1 MKNNS
6 LQSTKLSFFRLKS
19 FFKTYILSKRSFL
32 PLWSVFHAGIFLFAL
47 SVFLIF
53 PNQVR
58 IESDLFNLI
67 PKSFSKSSFQK
78 ADEKMTS
85 LTGQNVFIIV
95 ANPEFEQ
102 AKTVAQEVYQ
112 NLIKSDNFKSVS
124 LYNDV
129 GNLSEITQFLFD
141 YRFNLLDKDSIEQLN
156 TEESQNDFALNALST
171 AYSGFT
177 LLPLDNLEQDP
188 FLLTELNLQNYL
200 AALQNSGTA
209 MTVKDGVL
217 SSQKNGIWYVM
228 IRGVLSKKGAA
239 LASKSNGITEIYQIC
254 SNFGDILDENV
265 LNSPGNNEFLQKK
278 VNSRISDKNVSST
291 KFIFSGTPFH
301 SHKSST
307 AASKEIS
314 LIATISLLL
323 VIIILFLVFR
333 SPKPLIFSVMSITI
347 SIIAAFLA
355 TLAVFRHIHI
365 ITLVF
370 GTSLI
375 GSCID
380 YSLHYFTHWA
390 GNPDLKTPLE
400 IRNHIMPGLTMAIIS
415 TGFCFA
421 ILLLAPFT
429 LLKQMSLF
437 CLTGLISSYL
447 TTIAIFPKISIPQ
460 NERKLKPLVSFEK
473 VTAIM
478 SQKIIGRIV
487 ISVLFAI
494 SIIFIIIF
502 RHNINV
508 KNNLLSLYK
517 TEGKLLA
524 DEIASS
530 QIIQYN
536 PSGWYLISGDSQ
548 ENLLQNEEILRQK
561 IEEKTGKADYIC
573 TSLFVPSIKTQEKSQ
588 KACENLMNLAEF
600 QFDSLCFENP
610 EAYAQNFMNDFYQNV
625 YQKQFISF
633 ENHNIPQYLLDSISS
648 VWLGEIDGKYYSV
661 LLPNKIEDYNT
672 YNQIAQDFDEVTFV
686 SKSADVSRDLDKLTI
701 MVIKFFLIACLVMFI
716 VLKIFYSWKQSLKII
731 SVPVLIILVTIAI
744 YAVFKINI
752 EFFSVTGLILVFGL
766 GLDYIIYMIENEKKS
781 NNVLSE
787 SQNAIEPFATMLSFV
802 TTVISFGALA
812 LSSFQ
817 PVHLIGLAI
826 FVGLTTA
833 YVSSFFY
840 ARIKNSQNST
850 NLTKKIPKKT
860 KKLQNSQVFCLFLIV
875 FAFSINSC
883 SSSKIQQISKEN
895 ENSSVLPQVYITN
908 SKKIK
913 LLKNSEFQGNFDRI
927 QSILGNFGTQTFEFL
942 GNLQIDSNSLR
953 LTILSPMGT
962 DLGAISFDEK
972 GVVLDSAYFPKNLKA
987 EYIICDIQNAYFP
1000 AESLYENYKKAG
1012 LSFTEEIKNS
1022 SENEKKLPNDGEIL
1036 ENSQNLIEKKQI
1048 IRKIYDK
1055 NKIIEEI
1062 VISQNEIKI
1071 SNKLR
1076 NYEYILIN
1084 LEELN

>member
-1 MKNNS
+1 
-6 LQSTKLSFFRLKS
+6 
-19 FFKTYILSKRSFL
+19 
-32 PLWSVFHAGIFLFAL
+32 
-47 SVFLIF
+47 
-53 PNQVR
+53 
-58 IESDLFNLI
+58 
-67 PKSFSKSSFQK
+67 
-78 ADEKMTS
+78 
-85 LTGQNVFIIV
+85 
-95 ANPEFEQ
+95 
-102 AKTVAQEVYQ
+102 
-112 NLIKSDNFKSVS
+112 
-124 LYNDV
+124 
-129 GNLSEITQFLFD
+129 
-141 YRFNLLDKDSIEQLN
+141 
-156 TEESQNDFALNALST
+156 
-171 AYSGFT
+171 
-177 LLPLDNLEQDP
+177 
-188 FLLTELNLQNYL
+188 
-200 AALQNSGTA
+200 
-209 MTVKDGVL
+209 
-217 SSQKNGIWYVM
+217 
-228 IRGVLSKKGAA
+228 
-239 LASKSNGITEIYQIC
+239 
-254 SNFGDILDENV
+254 
-265 LNSPGNNEFLQKK
+265 
-278 VNSRISDKNVSST
+278 
-291 KFIFSGTPFH
+291 
-301 SHKSST
+301 
-307 AASKEIS
+307 
-314 LIATISLLL
+314 
-323 VIIILFLVFR
+323 
-333 SPKPLIFSVMSITI
+333 
-347 SIIAAFLA
+347 
-355 TLAVFRHIHI
+355 
-365 ITLVF
+365 
-370 GTSLI
+370 
-375 GSCID
+375 
-380 YSLHYFTHWA
+380 
-390 GNPDLKTPLE
+390 
-400 IRNHIMPGLTMAIIS
+400 
-415 TGFCFA
+415 
-421 ILLLAPFT
+421 
-429 LLKQMSLF
+429 
-437 CLTGLISSYL
+437 
-447 TTIAIFPKISIPQ
+447 
-460 NERKLKPLVSFEK
+460 
-473 VTAIM
+473 
-478 SQKIIGRIV
+478 
-487 ISVLFAI
+487 
-494 SIIFIIIF
+494 
-502 RHNINV
+502 
-508 KNNLLSLYK
+508 
-517 TEGKLLA
+517 
-524 DEIASS
+524 
-530 QIIQYN
+530 
-536 PSGWYLISGDSQ
+536 
-548 ENLLQNEEILRQK
+548 
-561 IEEKTGKADYIC
+561 
-573 TSLFVPSIKTQEKSQ
+573 
-588 KACENLMNLAEF
+588 
-600 QFDSLCFENP
+600 
-610 EAYAQNFMNDFYQNV
+610 MNDFYQNV
-625 YQKQFISF
+625 YQNQFISF

-875 FAFSINSC
+875 FAFSLNSC

-1000 AESLYENYKKAG
+1000 AESLYENYIKAG